1 MIRVCI
7 IGGIGSGKTSISRLF
22 RFPVFNADKEVKF
35 IYKNNKSCFRN
46 LRSKLPKFIK
56 SYPIKKKDLISAIND
71 NEKNLKKISSVV
83 HPIVRKRLR
92 NFIKKNNNYKMI
104 ILDIPLLIENKI
116 NNKKDFLVFVD
127 TNRNNILRRLKQR
140 PNFNKKIFN
149 KLRENQIELSEK
161 KKLADY
167 IIDNNYPVHI
177 IKKKIKKL
185 KEKILNERNN
195 T

>member
-1 MIRVCI
+1 MLSITIVIPTIGKSNNLLKSLNNFLEKSLDEINIELI
-7 IGGIGSGKTSISRLF
+7 IIFDINQDSI
-22 RFPVFNADKEVKF
+22 DKNFLDEVKKLTVF
-35 IYKNNKSCFRN
+35 AKN
-46 LRSKLPKFIK
+46 
-56 SYPIKKKDLISAIND
+56 
-71 NEKNLKKISSVV
+71 KNY
-83 HPIVRKRLR
+83 R
-92 NFIKKNNNYKMI
+92 MI

-140 PNFNKKIFN
+140 PNFNKKILN

-185 KEKILNERNN
+185 KEKIINERNN

>member
-1 MIRVCI
+1 
-7 IGGIGSGKTSISRLF
+7 
-22 RFPVFNADKEVKF
+22 
-35 IYKNNKSCFRN
+35 
-46 LRSKLPKFIK
+46 
-56 SYPIKKKDLISAIND
+56 
-71 NEKNLKKISSVV
+71 
-83 HPIVRKRLR
+83 
-92 NFIKKNNNYKMI
+92 MI

-116 NNKKDFLVFVD
+116 NNKKDLLVFVD

-149 KLRENQIELSEK
+149 KLRENQMELSEK

-177 IKKKIKKL
+177 IKNKIKKL